1 MPQYTVT
8 IPGTAGDFLVYA
20 ESNREAIA
28 EALRSHGLTFAPP
41 GTRATLSEPVES
53 AR

>member
-8 IPGTAGDFLVYA
+8 IPGTASDFLVYA